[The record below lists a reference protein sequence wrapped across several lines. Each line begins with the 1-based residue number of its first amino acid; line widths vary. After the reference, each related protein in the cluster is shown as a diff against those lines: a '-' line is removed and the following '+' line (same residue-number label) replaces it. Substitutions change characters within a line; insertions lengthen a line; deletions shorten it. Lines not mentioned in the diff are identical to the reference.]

1 MSLHIAKPYLNL
13 TDFRR
18 CKFCWYF
25 TPAKNLPSHG
35 GCKLHQSMVAI
46 DYKCNQ
52 WLDPTGEIKVDADD
66 RGYEAPRNKVI
77 K

>member
-1 MSLHIAKPYLNL
+1 MSLHIPKPYLNL
-13 TDFRR
+13 TDFKR

-25 TPAKNLPSHG
+25 TPTKNLSSHG

-46 DYKCNQ
+46 DYRCSQ
-52 WLDPTGEIKVDADD
+52 WLDPTGEIKVDVDD
-66 RGYEAPRNKVI
+66 RGYEAPRNKII

>member
-1 MSLHIAKPYLNL
+1 MTLHLPKPYLNL

-18 CKFCWYF
+18 CKFCWYAQE
-25 TPAKNLPSHG
+25 AKHLTSHV
-35 GCKLHQSMVAI
+35 GCKLHQTMVAV

-52 WLDPTGEIKVDADD
+52 WLDPTGEIKVDSDD